1 MHDSRENVIL
11 IFTLKVPYITELA
24 EIVRTKN
31 SKNNIMRTVQIKVS
45 ETDFQKY
52 DVGSGE
58 IKFTNLVE
66 AIKREYARQ
75 ALLEC
80 NEIAEKVGLSKM
92 TIDEINAEIKSVR
105 DAKTH
110 S

>member
-1 MHDSRENVIL
+1 
-11 IFTLKVPYITELA
+11 
-24 EIVRTKN
+24 
-31 SKNNIMRTVQIKVS
+31 MRIVQIKVS

-52 DVGSGE
+52 NLGSGE
-58 IKFTNLVE
+58 IKFTDLVE
-66 AIKREYARQ
+66 MISSEYARK

-92 TIDEINAEIKSVR
+92 TEDEINAEIKAVR
-105 DAKTH
+105 NAEID

>member
-1 MHDSRENVIL
+1 MR
-11 IFTLKVPYITELA
+11 TLK
-24 EIVRTKN
+24 
-31 SKNNIMRTVQIKVS
+31 IKVS

-52 DVGSGE
+52 NLGNDEV
-58 IKFTNLVE
+58 KFTDLVD
-66 AIKREYARQ
+66 IISKNYARK

-80 NEIAEKVGLSKM
+80 NEIAKQEGLSKM
-92 TIDEINAEIKSVR
+92 TMDEINAEINAVR

>member
-1 MHDSRENVIL
+1 
-11 IFTLKVPYITELA
+11 
-24 EIVRTKN
+24 
-31 SKNNIMRTVQIKVS
+31 MRTLQIKVS

-52 DVGSGE
+52 NLGNAEV
-58 IKFTNLVE
+58 KFTDLVE
-66 AIKREYARQ
+66 IITREYARK

-80 NEIAEKVGLSKM
+80 HEIAQQVGLSEM
-92 TIDEINAEIKSVR
+92 TMFEINAEIKANR